1 MWGCFI
7 MISENNNNHHGR
19 QSKTKGGI
27 QQGQS
32 VDKCLKCEKIGE
44 RWKIDAH
51 YLKLHEPLENNP
63 YYCRLC
69 MFQCTR
75 QSEIDWHV
83 TGY

>member
-7 MISENNNNHHGR
+7 MISENNNNYHDR

-44 RWKIDAH
+44 RGKIYAH
-51 YLKLHEPLENNP
+51 YSIG
-63 YYCRLC
+63 
-69 MFQCTR
+69 M
-75 QSEIDWHV
+75 
-83 TGY
+83 